1 MQILFIS
8 AEKERQSFGP
18 PEMLAA
24 HGIELTQVSPHDLQ
38 GALSSPC
45 MIGRHFDAVIVDPDA
60 LTGVEWLLNLL
71 STTGRA
77 ALLLSLARNDSRQNE
92 VVLRRLGVDKVLVSD
107 QLDAVGL
114 TAEITRLRQLHAQQ
128 TPAATVA
135 DHAPDALIGV
145 DGNGIIRFFNAAAER
160 MFGRATD
167 MTVGQP
173 LSLLLPPR
181 FRAGHG
187 PMMAAFRDNP
197 DADTH
202 MAWRRGVFALHADG
216 HEIPI
221 EVSLSRLET
230 ADGRLM
236 LAAIR
241 DISNRLNQEAEYYRL
256 ATHDSLTGLF
266 NRASLWDI
274 LRRDMARTRRNA
286 QDIAVLL
293 LDVDRFK
300 QVNDTLGHL
309 AGDEV
314 LSAVATRIDDAM
326 RAGDACC
333 RFGGEEFVA
342 ILPDTPADAAMVV
355 AERLRALIADTPI
368 MTRGGTVQCTVS
380 IGVATLS
387 TIAAKDAEA
396 LLHAADMAM
405 LEAKRAGRN
414 RVHQHEMESV

>member
-18 PEMLAA
+18 PEVLAT
-24 HGIELTQVSPHDLQ
+24 HGIELTQVFPHDLQ
-38 GALSSPC
+38 GALSSPR
-45 MIGRHFDAVIVDPDA
+45 MIGRQFDAVIVDPDA

-77 ALLLSLARNDSRQNE
+77 ALLLSLARNDARQNE
-92 VVLRRLGVDKVLVSD
+92 AVLRRLGVDKVLVSD
-107 QLDAVGL
+107 QLDAAGL
-114 TAEITRLRQLHAQQ
+114 TAEITRLRQLHGPQ
-128 TPAATVA
+128 ATVA
-135 DHAPDALIGV
+135 DHAPDALVGV
-145 DGNGIIRFFNAAAER
+145 DGDGNIRFFNAAAER
-160 MFGRATD
+160 LFGRTAD
-167 MTVGQP
+167 ATVGQP
-173 LSLLLPPR
+173 LSLLLPLR

-187 PMMAAFRDNP
+187 AMVTGFRDDP
-197 DADTH
+197 DAGTH

-216 HEIPI
+216 HEVPVEI
-221 EVSLSRLET
+221 SLSRLET
-230 ADGRLM
+230 VDGRLM

-241 DISNRLNQEAEYYRL
+241 DISDRLNQEAEYYRL

-274 LRRDMARTRRNA
+274 LRRDIARTRRNG
-286 QDIAVLL
+286 QDISVLL

-300 QVNDTLGHL
+300 LVNDTLGHL

-314 LSAVATRIDDAM
+314 LCAVATRIDDAM

-333 RFGGEEFVA
+333 RFGGEEFVV
-342 ILPDTPADAAMVV
+342 ILPDTQADGAMVV
-355 AERLRALIADTPI
+355 AERLRALIADTP
-368 MTRGGTVQCTVS
+368 MVTRGGTVHCTVS
-380 IGVATLS
+380 IGVAALS
-387 TIAAKDAEA
+387 FCGSKDAEA

-405 LEAKRAGRN
+405 LTAKRAGRN